1 MKIRLFDKL
10 RKHHALLMI
19 FCCAFPILVVLSF
32 SYLGV
37 IGSWGYYA
45 LFLLCPLSHIFMF
58 RKSHAD
64 HGKEIGNKGHS
75 TVYKRS
81 NIQGFE

>member
-1 MKIRLFDKL
+1 MKVSLFDKL
-10 RKHHALLMI
+10 RKHHAFLMI
-19 FCCAFPILVVLSF
+19 FCCVFPILAVLSL

-37 IGSWGYYA
+37 LGSWGYYA

-64 HGKEIGNKGHS
+64 HGKEIGIKGHP
-75 TVYKRS
+75 TGYKRP
-81 NIQGFE
+81 NIQRFE